1 MNNSEKAVLVTS
13 IVILLML
20 FVLPTTLYFVS
31 FSIGMY
37 LIMKTGRMLP
47 AFRKAKTA
55 HLNLLFLMLAMRAA
69 LFIFI
74 PMSIGYVISV
84 LADVES
90 ISPVLN
96 AGMSLSVVWL
106 MFMIASLC
114 GACTTGSRIF
124 FFREYVDGMA
134 EILFKSEKPN
144 AAQE

>member
-55 HLNLLFLMLAMRAA
+55 HLNLLFLMLAMRAT

-74 PMSIGYVISV
+74 PMSIGYAVSV
-84 LADVES
+84 LADAESLKPIFNAGVS
-90 ISPVLN
+90 ISVL
-96 AGMSLSVVWL
+96 WL
-106 MFMIASLC
+106 TLMAASLC
-114 GACTTGSRIF
+114 GACMAGGRVL